1 MVISGI
7 RALIVRQI
15 SRVRRGS
22 QAQARSRT
30 GPTPTPHQGSTA
42 SPSRHPDLSVVQVA
56 PSIMVYSYSPPFET
70 GKLKVSDIHTL
81 QSVIWPLALLA
92 CCLTRTLQ
100 LRGFGK

>member
-15 SRVRRGS
+15 SRIRRGS

-30 GPTPTPHQGSTA
+30 GPTPQGSTA
-42 SPSRHPDLSVVQVA
+42 SPSWHPDLSVVQVA

-92 CCLTRTLQ
+92 CCLTWTLQ